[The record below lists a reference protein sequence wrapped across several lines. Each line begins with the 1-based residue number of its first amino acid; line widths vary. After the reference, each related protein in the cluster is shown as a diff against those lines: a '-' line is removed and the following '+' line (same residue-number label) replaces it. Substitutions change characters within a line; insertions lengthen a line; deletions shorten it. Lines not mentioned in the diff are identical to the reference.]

1 MPEFVTLDM
10 ECWQDDLSPVQLA
23 AYEKAEKE
31 HNDIRQKI
39 TDVIKDSS
47 GQNIFNGNIF
57 SAYQLTGRNTLDILN
72 HTSHPAKNQI
82 RMLMPKIFSFLAQ
95 CRSLSSTTAGI
106 TKTHRSVY
114 ARTYP
119 TIVVLPDGSSF
130 SIRYTEP
137 REIIKLPLDLNT
149 LSEEEKKVR
158 LDKRKPKKKI
168 RVYEEVDDSFS
179 SQKYLK
185 MLKKK

>member
-1 MPEFVTLDM
+1 
-10 ECWQDDLSPVQLA
+10 
-23 AYEKAEKE
+23 
-31 HNDIRQKI
+31 
-39 TDVIKDSS
+39 
-47 GQNIFNGNIF
+47 
-57 SAYQLTGRNTLDILN
+57 
-72 HTSHPAKNQI
+72 
-82 RMLMPKIFSFLAQ
+82 MLMPKIFSFLAQ